1 MTTASRQAESSAN
14 AMLGALLQD
23 MMRGATVRY
32 ENTQVIEGHPGL
44 RPDIIITDSPQ
55 RAPVVVEAEYT
66 PARSVERE
74 AVDRLGLPVVGDTR
88 VIEAAIALRYPEDL
102 ESASD
107 IAEALKA
114 ARFEHCV
121 HYKDGGRFPASGWL
135 ESGVS
140 DLADLI
146 RLVSVSQSEV
156 DAAAAKLQEGIE
168 RVAAIM
174 DEMNAGAPGAIA
186 AIAQRLGMVN
196 VPQTRRMACAILA
209 NALVFQ
215 ERIASIHQEVKRPR
229 HVCGNNVAN
238 PQVETLDAWAEIL
251 KINYWPIF
259 AIAMDLLEQI
269 DAHNAARILN
279 TLEFTAGEVNAL
291 GVTNSHDLTGQIFQ
305 RLISDRKYL
314 ATFYTL
320 PTSAALLARIAVAK
334 LSGVDW
340 ADADAIGKLRVA
352 DFACGTGTLL
362 SAVYEQIANRH
373 ERAGGD
379 AAALHKPMMED
390 ILYGCDVMPSAIHIT
405 GATLSGV
412 QPQEGFNLSRLYTM
426 PYGRQS
432 DGDAQIGSLE
442 LLQNEQLELAS
453 NTNDPALRT
462 GSMGEETA
470 AYTTTEFPSDG
481 FDIVIMNPPFTRAT
495 NHEGAHRDVVNP
507 AFAAFEASYEAQ
519 TDMGNRINAH
529 GKGTCYHGNAGIA
542 SAFVALANLKL
553 KPDGVLAFVLP
564 LSAASGTS
572 WQKFRRMLARE
583 YTDLEVCS
591 IAANGKDM
599 SFSSDTGM
607 AECLV
612 VARKRR
618 VDEKPISDVKF
629 TSLARRPD
637 GFLQADLVAKN
648 ILDASDVRGIEDGP
662 FGGAPLNAGTEQL
675 GELIKASAPG
685 LKRGEGWGAVRIKD
699 YSLTQTA
706 YALSQSK
713 LWLPTHHTELDL
725 KVEQLGNVSKLGLV
739 DRDII
744 GPSPGRGKPPRG
756 PFTKIAPSPTAT
768 YPALWNHDAPKE
780 TRIVCEPD
788 SQLHART
795 GMEAKVV
802 AAWATASRAHL
813 NRNFTFGSQPL
824 AVAFTEY
831 DSMGGSSWPNVVF
844 DNKRFD
850 YAFTVWGNSTL
861 GLLCY
866 WWHSSRQQ
874 SSKANI
880 TIRAAESLPTLDL
893 RALTDEQLATAQEI
907 FGEFREL
914 ELQPAYL
921 ADADATRALL
931 DRRVVCDMLGF
942 DDAVYEGVRMLAAK
956 WCAEP
961 SVHGGKRR
969 PAGVGLVV

>member
-1 MTTASRQAESSAN
+1 MTTTSRQAESSAN
-14 AMLGALLQD
+14 AMLGALLQE

-55 RAPVVVEAEYT
+55 RAPVVVEAEYA

-102 ESASD
+102 ESAAD

-168 RVAAIM
+168 RVATIM

-269 DAHNAARILN
+269 DPHNAARILN

-320 PTSAALLARIAVAK
+320 PTSAALLARIAVSK
-334 LSGVDW
+334 LEGVDW
-340 ADADAIGKLRVA
+340 ADADAIGELRVA

-426 PYGRQS
+426 PYGRQP

-542 SAFVALANLKL
+542 SAFLALANLKL

-607 AECLV
+607 SECLV
-612 VARKRR
+612 IARKRR
-618 VDEKPISDVKF
+618 VDEKPMSDVKF
-629 TSLARRPD
+629 TSLTRRPA
-637 GFLQADLVAKN
+637 GFVEADLVAKY
-648 ILDASDVRGIEDGP
+648 IIDVDGVRGIEDGP

-675 GELIKASAPG
+675 GELIKVAVSG
-685 LKRGEGWGAVRIKD
+685 LKRGEGWGSVRIKD
-699 YSLTQTA
+699 ISVAQTA
-706 YALSQSK
+706 YALAQSQ
-713 LWLPTHHTELDL
+713 LWLPASANAVDL
-725 KVEQLGNVSKLGLV
+725 TVTRLADIGKRGPV
-739 DRDII
+739 DRLIL
-744 GPSPGRGKPPRG
+744 GPPHPA
-756 PFTKIAPSPTAT
+756 PFTKAAPTPTAT
-768 YPALWNHDAPKE
+768 YPCIWNHNAKNE
-780 TRIVCEPD
+780 TRMICVPD
-788 SQLHART
+788 SQLLARL
-795 GMEAKVV
+795 GMESKATEV
-802 AAWATASRAHL
+802 WANATRVHL
-813 NRNFTFGSQPL
+813 NRDFTFGSQPL
-824 AVAFTEY
+824 AVAFTEVE
-831 DSMGGSSWPNVVF
+831 SMGGRVWPNIQF
-844 DNKRFD
+844 SDERFD
-850 YAFTVWGNSTL
+850 YAFTIWGNSTL

-880 TIRAAESLPTLDL
+880 TVSAIDSLPILDL
-893 RALTDEQLATAQEI
+893 RALSDAQLATAQEI
-907 FGEFREL
+907 FDEFREL

-921 ADADATRALL
+921 ADADANRALL

-969 PAGVGLVV
+969 PAGAGLIV

>member
-1 MTTASRQAESSAN
+1 MTTTSRQAESSAN
-14 AMLGALLQD
+14 KALGDLLQD
-23 MMRGATVRY
+23 MMRGAAVRY

-44 RPDIIITDSPQ
+44 RPDIIITDSQ
-55 RAPVVVEAEYT
+55 RSPVVVEAEYT

-88 VIEAAIALRYPEDL
+88 VIEAAIALRYPTDVAN
-102 ESASD
+102 ASD
-107 IAEALKA
+107 LDSAIRS
-114 ARFEHCV
+114 ARLEYAVFYED
-121 HYKDGGRFPASGWL
+121 KTRFPASGWL
-135 ESGVS
+135 EGGVS

-146 RLVSVSQSEV
+146 RLVSVSQSAV
-156 DAAAAKLQEGIE
+156 DTAAKKLQDGIE
-168 RVAAIM
+168 RVANIM
-174 DEMNAGAPGAIA
+174 DEMNATAPGAIA
-186 AIAQRLGMVN
+186 DIAQRLGMVN

-229 HVCGNNVAN
+229 HVCGNGVAN
-238 PQVETLDAWAEIL
+238 PQAKTMDAWADIL

-279 TLEFTAGEVNAL
+279 TLEYTAGEVNAL

-320 PTSAALLARIAVAK
+320 PTSAALLARIAVSK
-334 LSGVDW
+334 LNGIDW
-340 ADADAIGKLRVA
+340 ADANAIGKLRVA

-362 SAVYEQIANRH
+362 SAVYEQFANHH

-390 ILYGCDVMPSAIHIT
+390 VLYGCDVMPSAIHIT

-426 PYGRQS
+426 PYGRQPN
-432 DGDAQIGSLE
+432 GDAQIGSLE
-442 LLQNEQLELAS
+442 LLQRDQLDLPI
-453 NTNDPALRT
+453 NTNNPALRT

-470 AYTTTEFPSDG
+470 AYTSTEFPSDG
-481 FDIVIMNPPFTRAT
+481 FDIIIMNPPFTRAT

-519 TDMGNRINAH
+519 TDMGNKINKH
-529 GKGTCYHGNAGIA
+529 GKETCYHGNAGIA

-572 WQKFRRMLARE
+572 WQKFRRMLARD
-583 YTDLEVCS
+583 YADLEVCS

-612 VARKRR
+612 VARKRG
-618 VDEKPISDVKF
+618 VNEKPMSGVKF
-629 TSLARRPD
+629 TSLTRRPA
-637 GFLQADLVAKN
+637 GLVEADLFAKN
-648 ILDASDVRGIEDGP
+648 ILDADDARGIEDGP
-662 FGGAPLNAGTEQL
+662 FGGAPLNAGTERL

-685 LKRGEGWGAVRIKD
+685 LKRGEGWGAVRIRD
-699 YSLTQTA
+699 CSLAQAANSLTQ
-706 YALSQSK
+706 SQ
-713 LWLPTHHTELDL
+713 LWLPGQVTPLELKTAPLSDL
-725 KVEQLGNVSKLGLV
+725 GQLGLV
-739 DRDII
+739 SRDIN
-744 GPSPGRGKPPRG
+744 GPPPRG
-756 PFTKIAPSPTAT
+756 PFTKTPITDAAT
-768 YPALWNHDAPKE
+768 YPALWGHDYTKE
-780 TRIVCEPD
+780 TRIVCIPD
-788 SQLHART
+788 SQLIVRR
-795 GMEAKVV
+795 GMEAKSHKV
-802 AAWATASRAHL
+802 WQTASHSHI
-813 NRNFTFGSQPL
+813 NGEFTCGSQPL
-824 AVAFTEY
+824 AVAHT
-831 DSMGGSSWPNVVF
+831 DLRALNGSAWRNVNF
-844 DNKRFD
+844 DNTQFD
-850 YAFTVWGNSTL
+850 YAFAVWGNSTL

-866 WWHSSRQQ
+866 FWHANRQQ
-874 SSKANI
+874 SSK
-880 TIRAAESLPTLDL
+880 IRISAKAAESLPTLDL
-893 RALTDEQLATAQEI
+893 RALTDAQLATAQEI
-907 FGEFREL
+907 FDEFREL

-921 ADADATRALL
+921 ADADANRALL

-969 PAGVGLVV
+969 PAGARLAV

>member
-1 MTTASRQAESSAN
+1 MTTTSRQAESNAN
-14 AMLGALLQD
+14 AMLGALLQG
-23 MMRGATVRY
+23 MMRGANVRY

-55 RAPVVVEAEYT
+55 RAPVVVEAEYA

-74 AVDRLGLPVVGDTR
+74 AVDRLGLPVAGDTR

-168 RVAAIM
+168 RVATIM

-426 PYGRQS
+426 PYGRQP

-470 AYTTTEFPSDG
+470 AYTFTEFPSDG

-542 SAFVALANLKL
+542 SAFLALANLKL

-607 AECLV
+607 SECLV
-612 VARKRR
+612 IARKRR
-618 VDEKPISDVKF
+618 VDEKPMSDVKF
-629 TSLARRPD
+629 TSLTRRPA
-637 GFLQADLVAKN
+637 GFVEADLVAKY
-648 ILDASDVRGIEDGP
+648 IIDVDGVRGIEDGP

-685 LKRGEGWGAVRIKD
+685 LKRGEGWGSVRIKD
-699 YSLTQTA
+699 ISVAQTA
-706 YALSQSK
+706 YALAQSQ
-713 LWLPTHHTELDL
+713 LWLPASANAVDL
-725 KVEQLGNVSKLGLV
+725 TVTRLADIGKRGPV
-739 DRDII
+739 DRLIL
-744 GPSPGRGKPPRG
+744 GPPHPA
-756 PFTKIAPSPTAT
+756 PFTKAAPTPTAT
-768 YPALWNHDAPKE
+768 YPCIWNHNAKNE
-780 TRIVCEPD
+780 TRMICVPD
-788 SQLHART
+788 SQLLARL
-795 GMEAKVV
+795 GMESKATEV
-802 AAWATASRAHL
+802 WANATRVHL
-813 NRNFTFGSQPL
+813 NRDFTFGSQPL
-824 AVAFTEY
+824 AVAFTEVE
-831 DSMGGSSWPNVVF
+831 SMGGRVWPNIQF
-844 DNKRFD
+844 SDERFD
-850 YAFTVWGNSTL
+850 YAFTIWGNSTL

-880 TIRAAESLPTLDL
+880 TVSAIDSLPILDL
-893 RALTDEQLATAQEI
+893 RALTDAQLATAQEI
-907 FGEFREL
+907 FDEFREL

-921 ADADATRALL
+921 ADADANRALL
-931 DRRVVCDMLGF
+931 DRRVVRDMLSF
-942 DDAVYEGVRMLAAK
+942 DDGVYEGVRMLAAK

-969 PAGVGLVV
+969 PAGARLVA

>member
-1 MTTASRQAESSAN
+1 MTTTSRQAESSAN
-14 AMLGALLQD
+14 AMLGALLQG

-55 RAPVVVEAEYT
+55 RAPVVVEAEYA

-74 AVDRLGLPVVGDTR
+74 AMDRLGLPVVGDTR

-140 DLADLI
+140 NLADLI

-168 RVAAIM
+168 RVATIM

-269 DAHNAARILN
+269 DPHNAARILN

-426 PYGRQS
+426 PYGRQP

-542 SAFVALANLKL
+542 SAFLALANLKL

-607 AECLV
+607 SECLV
-612 VARKRR
+612 IARKRR
-618 VDEKPISDVKF
+618 VDEKPMSDVKF
-629 TSLARRPD
+629 TSLARRPA
-637 GFLQADLVAKN
+637 GFVEADLAAKY
-648 ILDASDVRGIEDGP
+648 IIDVDGVRGIEDGP

-675 GELIKASAPG
+675 GELIKVAVSG
-685 LKRGEGWGAVRIKD
+685 LKRGEGWGSVRVKD
-699 YSLTQTA
+699 ISVAQTA
-706 YALSQSK
+706 YALAQSQ
-713 LWLPTHHTELDL
+713 LWLPASANAVDL
-725 KVEQLGNVSKLGLV
+725 TVTRLADIGKRGPV
-739 DRDII
+739 DRLIL
-744 GPSPGRGKPPRG
+744 GPPHPA
-756 PFTKIAPSPTAT
+756 PFTKAAATPTAT
-768 YPALWNHDAPKE
+768 YPCIWNHNAKNE
-780 TRIVCEPD
+780 TRMICVPD
-788 SQLHART
+788 SQLLARL
-795 GMEAKVV
+795 GMESKATEV
-802 AAWATASRAHL
+802 WANATRVHL
-813 NRNFTFGSQPL
+813 NRDFTFGSQPL
-824 AVAFTEY
+824 AVAFTEVE
-831 DSMGGSSWPNVVF
+831 SMGGRVWPNIQF
-844 DNKRFD
+844 SDERFD
-850 YAFTVWGNSTL
+850 YAFTIWGNSTL

-880 TIRAAESLPTLDL
+880 TVSAIDSLPVLDL
-893 RALTDEQLATAQEI
+893 RALTDVQLATAQEI
-907 FGEFREL
+907 FDEFREL

-921 ADADATRALL
+921 ADADANRALL

-961 SVHGGKRR
+961 SVHGGKRW
-969 PAGVGLVV
+969 PAGARLVV

>member
-1 MTTASRQAESSAN
+1 MTTTSRQAESGAN
-14 AMLGALLQD
+14 AALAALLQG
-23 MMRGATVRY
+23 MMRGASVRA
-32 ENTQVIEGHPGL
+32 EHTQVVEGQPAL
-44 RPDIIITDSPQ
+44 RPDIIITDSR
-55 RAPVVVEAEYT
+55 RAPVVVEAEYM
-66 PARSVERE
+66 PARSVEAE
-74 AVDRLGLPVVGDTR
+74 ALERLALPVVGDTR
-88 VIEAAIALRYPEDL
+88 VIEAAIALRYPKDL

-168 RVAAIM
+168 RVATIM

-320 PTSAALLARIAVAK
+320 PTSAALLARIAVSK
-334 LSGVDW
+334 LNGVDW
-340 ADADAIGKLRVA
+340 TDADAVGKLRVA

-426 PYGRQS
+426 PYGRQP

-607 AECLV
+607 SECLV
-612 VARKRR
+612 IARKRR
-618 VDEKPISDVKF
+618 VDEKPMSDVKF
-629 TSLARRPD
+629 TSLARRPA
-637 GFLQADLVAKN
+637 GFVEADLVAKY
-648 ILDASDVRGIEDGP
+648 IIDVDGVRGIEDGP

-675 GELIKASAPG
+675 GELIKVAVSG
-685 LKRGEGWGAVRIKD
+685 LKRGEGWGSVRIKD
-699 YSLTQTA
+699 ISVAQTA
-706 YALSQSK
+706 YALAQSQ
-713 LWLPTHHTELDL
+713 LWLPASANAVDL
-725 KVEQLGNVSKLGLV
+725 TVTRLADIGKRGPV
-739 DRDII
+739 DRLIL
-744 GPSPGRGKPPRG
+744 GPPHPA
-756 PFTKIAPSPTAT
+756 PFTKAAPTPTAT
-768 YPALWNHDAPKE
+768 YPCIWNHNAKNE
-780 TRIVCEPD
+780 TRMICVPD
-788 SQLHART
+788 SQLLARL
-795 GMEAKVV
+795 GMESKATEV
-802 AAWATASRAHL
+802 WANATRVHL
-813 NRNFTFGSQPL
+813 NRDFTFGSQPL
-824 AVAFTEY
+824 AVAFTEVE
-831 DSMGGSSWPNVVF
+831 SMGGRVWPNIQF
-844 DNKRFD
+844 SDERFD
-850 YAFTVWGNSTL
+850 YAFTIWGNSTL

-880 TIRAAESLPTLDL
+880 TVSAIDSLPILDL
-893 RALTDEQLATAQEI
+893 RALSDAQLATAQEI
-907 FGEFREL
+907 FDEFREL

-921 ADADATRALL
+921 ADADANRALL

-942 DDAVYEGVRMLAAK
+942 DAAVYEGVRMLAAK
-956 WCAEP
+956 WRSEP

-969 PAGVGLVV
+969 PAGVRLVV